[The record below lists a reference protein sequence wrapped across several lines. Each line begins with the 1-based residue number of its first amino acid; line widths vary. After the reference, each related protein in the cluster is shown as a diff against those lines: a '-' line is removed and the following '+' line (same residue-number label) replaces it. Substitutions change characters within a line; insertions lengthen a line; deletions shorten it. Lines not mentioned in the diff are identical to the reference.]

1 MDDRIMKSETRQF
14 KVIFPNTL
22 NDHDTLFGGTAM
34 QWMDEVAYIT
44 AIRFTKQKMVTV
56 SVEKVQFLLPIKS
69 GTIVE
74 IIGKVIKV
82 KNVKIEIEVEIYIE
96 DMYTDNRQKAV
107 DALFTFAAINDENKP
122 IPIDNKKYSSQEV

>member
-1 MDDRIMKSETRQF
+1 METETKQA

-44 AIRFTKQKMVTV
+44 AIRLTREKMVTV
-56 SVEKVQFLLPIKS
+56 SVEKIKFIQPIKS

-74 IIGKVIKV
+74 TIGKVINIKGL
-82 KNVKIEIEVEIYIE
+82 KIEIKVEIWVEEMFTENKFKAIE
-96 DMYTDNRQKAV
+96 AM
-107 DALFTFAAINDENKP
+107 FIFAAVNEMNNPIRLNIAKLIN
-122 IPIDNKKYSSQEV
+122 